1 MDQRK
6 FNLYVSVTK
15 YVPSLLQGSPSRKI
29 VCHCIKCKNASYG
42 ASTEI
47 VFLKAGGICS
57 ISTLD
62 GETIIYRI
70 RIDGYKAS
78 LHAPG
83 WN

>member
-1 MDQRK
+1 MGQRK
-6 FNLYVSVTK
+6 FNAYVLVRN
-15 YVPSLLQGSPSRKI
+15 VPSLLQGSPSRKI

-47 VFLKAGGICS
+47 VFLKVGICS

-62 GETIIYRI
+62 VETTIYRI
-70 RIDGYKAS
+70 RIDGHKAS
-78 LHAPG
+78 PHAAG